1 MKVKLFPTYVCAYI
15 CTFILLSP
23 SPFPSLPLSPLP
35 LPLFIFFSVQVWDSF
50 GRNLYSSQLHESPIA
65 SLAWSPDGV
74 CACACVYVRMYV
86 CTCKHLYVHT
96 IRVCLYVRT
105 SVCLC
110 VCVFMYVRRSL
121 RVVYEV
127 STHAC
132 HAVQSHNPQTI
143 GLKYHNAPNTTTHL
157 VFLNCC
163 L

>member
-1 MKVKLFPTYVCAYI
+1 MYVRTYVHLY
-15 CTFILLSP
+15 FSL
-23 SPFPSLPLSPLP
+23 PSLPFPFPLSLFPSASFSLYRFGTVLDETCIPLNSTNHP
-35 LPLFIFFSVQVWDSF
+35 LQALR
-50 GRNLYSSQLHESPIA
+50 GLLM
-65 SLAWSPDGV
+65 V
-74 CACACVYVRMYV
+74 CVHVRMCVYVCMYV